1 MKLTYLGLLTLSA
14 VSAQRISRKQAA
26 SLFRRR
32 RDNGGVFEELKSP
45 NLERECIEE
54 SCSYQELQEASDN
67 DAAASAFWKD
77 ATERCS
83 NPGACD
89 SQGTVTC
96 TNEWRNHI
104 CSCRD
109 GYEKTAETPD
119 CSLDRDECAIEG
131 WCANGA
137 ECTNTHGSF
146 SCACPAGWGGDRCD
160 EDIDECASEGA
171 CMNGGVC
178 TNTEGS
184 FMCECDAFWRG
195 SICDEDIN
203 ECAEANPCV
212 DSGCINIQGGYECL
226 CEGGKGGQHCDEDF
240 DECGNGLCPEGTE
253 CISVDDSA
261 SFGAFQC
268 VCPERGCNN
277 LDEDKY
283 NANLNSVYSPGD
295 EEEVVEID
303 MIDVN
308 ATSVDYA
315 YDSAYE
321 ATNDTSLDGDDSYDI
336 VEYGETPSMTY
347 DDMEEEIEI
356 AEYNA
361 TIELP
366 VEEET
371 NDYPTYDNYDESTE
385 DVDFVPEEPAT
396 TASEADYA
404 ESDYIVEPTAAA
416 AIDEY
421 TEAEAFTDSYDNSY
435 E

>member
-14 VSAQRISRKQAA
+14 VSAQRISKKQAA

-67 DAAASAFWKD
+67 EAAASAFWKD

-83 NPGACD
+83 SPGACD

-104 CSCRD
+104 CTCRD
-109 GYEKTAETPD
+109 GYEKTAETPN

-137 ECTNTHGSF
+137 ECTNSHGSF

-171 CMNGGVC
+171 CMNGGTC

-184 FMCECDAFWRG
+184 FMCECTEFWRG
-195 SICDEDIN
+195 PTCEEDIN
-203 ECAEANPCV
+203 ECAEANPCG
-212 DSGCINIQGGYECL
+212 DSGCINNQGGYECL
-226 CEGGKGGQHCDEDF
+226 CEGGKGGDHCDEDF
-240 DECGNGLCPEGTE
+240 DECSKGLCPEGTE
-253 CISVDDSA
+253 CISMDDSA

-283 NANLNSVYSPGD
+283 NEKLNKVYSPGNED
-295 EEEVVEID
+295 EVVEID

-308 ATSVDYA
+308 ATNVDYA
-315 YDSAYE
+315 YEASDSDYE
-321 ATNDTSLDGDDSYDI
+321 DSIDESLDASDSYEI
-336 VEYGETPSMTY
+336 EEYQESPSY
-347 DDMEEEIEI
+347 DDMEEEIT
-356 AEYNA
+356 EYDA
-361 TIELP
+361 TIDLP

-371 NDYPTYDNYDESTE
+371 NDYATTYETFDESDE
-385 DVDFVPEEPAT
+385 DMDYVPEEPAT
-396 TASEADYA
+396 TASDADYA
-404 ESDYIVEPTAAA
+404 VSDYDVVEPTAAIA
-416 AIDEY
+416 MEEV
-421 TEAEAFTDSYDNSY
+421 TEAATTDSYDSY